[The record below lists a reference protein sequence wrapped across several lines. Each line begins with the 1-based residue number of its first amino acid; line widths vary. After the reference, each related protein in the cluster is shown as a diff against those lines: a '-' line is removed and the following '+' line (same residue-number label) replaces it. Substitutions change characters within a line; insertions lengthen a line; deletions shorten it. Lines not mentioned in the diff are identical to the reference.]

1 MSRVLTVAAST
12 FRESIRNRTILA
24 IGLLALAFVASALL
38 LAELALDQR
47 FRVIVDWGTLC
58 VSAFGV
64 GLAILLGV
72 NQVHKEV
79 RRKTLYV
86 VLSRP
91 IARWQYVAGKY
102 LGLALTLLC
111 EAGALSAA
119 LILLLIL
126 DGHAL
131 PASLGYALLLAFFEM
146 LLVAAFAVFFASFSS
161 PYLSGLFALGA
172 FVIGRSLPTLHQ
184 LIERVEWPALKAS
197 LKAGLAVLPDL
208 SRLNL
213 STQAVHDLPIP
224 PDAVYLPLL
233 YGSAYLLLLLT
244 LSAWIFSRRDLT

>member
-1 MSRVLTVAAST
+1 MSAILTVARTT
-12 FRESIRNRTILA
+12 FRESVRNRTLLA

-102 LGLALTLLC
+102 LGLSLTLLA

-119 LILLLIL
+119 LLVLLAA
-126 DGHAL
+126 DGHAI
-131 PASLGYALLLAFFEM
+131 PSSLGYALMLSLFEM
-146 LLVAAFAVFFASFSS
+146 LLVAGFAVFFASFSS
-161 PYLSGLFALGA
+161 PYLSGLFSLGT
-172 FVIGRSLPTLHQ
+172 FVIGRSLPTLSQ
-184 LIERVEWPALKAS
+184 LIDRVEWPALKAA
-197 LKAGLAVLPDL
+197 LKGALAILPDL
-208 SRLNL
+208 SRFNL

-224 PDAVYLPLL
+224 AEAVWLPLA
-233 YGSAYLLLLLT
+233 YGSAYLLLLLV